1 MSSSPL
7 IEVVFEVR
15 FAPKNN
21 FATELLIAIN
31 QVFGNHL
38 SIIHADGLQFPA
50 ELKAQQQ
57 EFYYVP
63 SYRVNYSL
71 FSLWISDGALI
82 VLMNTLDSQY
92 KGWCDFK
99 EIPLQ
104 IIEILK
110 RKDKVN
116 EIQRFS
122 LKYTNLIPTEL
133 ALKDLNISLKIGNK
147 DLNESEKLSLKTEI
161 KEGDFISI
169 TDISSHVELENRSD
183 ITGETRRLAGT
194 LFIIDVISNK
204 GISGS
209 ENVDAD
215 FLEGLEILHTKAKQ
229 IYSTIYQNKN

>member
-15 FAPKNN
+15 FVPKNN

-31 QVFGNHL
+31 QVFGDHL

-82 VLMNTLDSQY
+82 VLMNPLDSQY

-99 EIPLQ
+99 NSVTNYRNF
-104 IIEILK
+104 K

-147 DLNESEKLSLKTEI
+147 DLNESEKLSLKTEV

-183 ITGETRRLAGT
+183 ITGETR
-194 LFIIDVISNK
+194 D
-204 GISGS
+204 
-209 ENVDAD
+209 
-215 FLEGLEILHTKAKQ
+215 
-229 IYSTIYQNKN
+229 